1 MRPSNL
7 RPDGGVKPN
16 QTAGGG
22 QGVDQMRQ
30 ASLDPT
36 VGVGQGRKSSTGFSD
51 PNSIPDLEDP

>member
-1 MRPSNL
+1 
-7 RPDGGVKPN
+7 
-16 QTAGGG
+16 
-22 QGVDQMRQ
+22 MRQ